1 MYMKWNIIQPLKGRK
16 FWHVL
21 KCVNLENIK
30 PVTKKQILYISTYMR
45 YLEQSSIQRQEVEV
59 WFPGSGEGNGELLF
73 KENEIPVF

>member
-30 PVTKKQILYISTYMR
+30 PVTKRQILYISTYMR
-45 YLEQSSIQRQEVEV
+45 YLE
-59 WFPGSGEGNGELLF
+59 
-73 KENEIPVF
+73 